1 MAKIIQLKKQLVDS
15 KLPTKIELYQE
26 LLIRGALSTE
36 QAQELEQLQFG
47 QEGEQTLI
55 DYFRMYGESHWSV
68 FQNVWVDYYG
78 KFEVDCL
85 LITSNQ
91 IYLFEV
97 KNYKGQYVYEN
108 SQCRCN
114 GQKIGHNAI
123 SQTQKSYI
131 NFTNFLR
138 QNKINVPV
146 TGVLLFTGIDCEVT
160 IHDEI
165 GDLKVVRRNQLRN
178 FIHKIKHDER
188 NYRKDRVDIDSLRQV
203 LDDFEIHN
211 PFLPDAIPSEI
222 VSRIRNGV
230 RCSHCHSFEVDALKM
245 YVCCLCG
252 IYEPIENAIIRTICE
267 FALIHFDSDLL
278 INDLVIFFNGDY
290 SRGTIKKYM
299 DKHFTQISFGRNMK
313 YANNIR
319 FNNVKFKLPRY
330 FKC

>member
-55 DYFRMYGESHWSV
+55 DYLRIYGESHWSV

-85 LITSNQ
+85 LVTSNQ

-131 NFTNFLR
+131 NFMNFLR

-165 GDLKVVRRNQLRN
+165 DDLQIVTRNQLRN
-178 FIHKIKHDER
+178 FIWKIKHIDR
-188 NYRKDRVDIDSLRQV
+188 NYSSNRVDVDEVIHIM
-203 LDDFEIHN
+203 ECYEAHN
-211 PFLPDAIPSEI
+211 PFLPDSISDNL
-222 VSRIRNGV
+222 VSRIQKGI
-230 RCSHCHSFEVDALKM
+230 RCSHCQSFEVDASKM
-245 YVCCLCG
+245 YISCKCG
-252 IYEPIENAIIRTICE
+252 MHEPRENAIVRTICE
-267 FALIHFDSDLL
+267 YGMIHFDKDLLL
-278 INDLVIFFNGDY
+278 INLVDFFNGNY
-290 SRGTIKKYM
+290 SRNTILKYL
-299 DKHFTQISFGRNMK
+299 DKHFTQITYGRHIK
-313 YANNIR
+313 FANA
-319 FNNVKFKLPRY
+319 FKRKDFTFKRPRY